1 MAVSGLRGLFS
12 ASERMALE
20 LAERLSQQAKERGLP
35 NTICKMETDK
45 ILNFSITFIPNLYED
60 TQKAIANI
68 VCCAITYRMKERG
81 ESLEEACDYFGISIK
96 PDYFWEIVK
105 RPPFDNLAKS
115 RGGISHKTAFEFKDK
130 RKTSREKLTL
140 CAFQAIKSIVGAKPY
155 ARTTR
160 RQILSR
166 MSGSDKNTDD
176 ISSYVSN
183 LSGARG
189 RRRFDT
195 LLDSLSLYGVET
207 YSPQGCHGFY
217 ISTTLSIGELVER
230 VERQISSYKGEHLTK
245 SQKRVLGN
253 EIRARLKRTP

>member
-1 MAVSGLRGLFS
+1 M
-12 ASERMALE
+12 
-20 LAERLSQQAKERGLP
+20 K
-35 NTICKMETDK
+35 TDR
-45 ILNFSITFIPNLYED
+45 IFNFSISFLPDLYGN
-60 TQKAIANI
+60 TQHAISSI
-68 VCCAITYRMKERG
+68 VCCAIVYRMKEKG
-81 ESLEEACDYFGISIK
+81 ESFEEACDYFGISVNSN
-96 PDYFWEIVK
+96 FFERTVGQ
-105 RPPFDNLAKS
+105 PPFDNLAKS

-207 YSPQGCHGFY
+207 YTPQGCHGFY